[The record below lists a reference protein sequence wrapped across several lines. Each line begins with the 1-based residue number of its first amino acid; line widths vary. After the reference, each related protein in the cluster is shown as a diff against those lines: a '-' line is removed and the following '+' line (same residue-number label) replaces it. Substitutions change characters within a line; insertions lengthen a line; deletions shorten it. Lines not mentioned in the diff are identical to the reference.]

1 MLPAKPERRTH
12 QVNIRYKVAEKC
24 KRYSNGPHCICCH
37 LEDGKIEHFFWRT
50 ELSPGKEG
58 ESVASFGCT
67 IFIFGTGSKRSVSE
81 ASQKE
86 NKHEDAQDPEGVEEA
101 HAVGQKPQKE
111 RQQNCEDAAA
121 SGDDA
126 VHQSKA
132 LLEIVS
138 QNDQGRLVGEGAATG
153 KYDSVGQV
161 QRLNG
166 AVRRRKRCRA
176 AFIIFIICLEE

>member
-1 MLPAKPERRTH
+1 M
-12 QVNIRYKVAEKC
+12 NIRHKVPKKC
-24 KRYSNGPHCICCH
+24 KWYSNGPHCVRCH
-37 LEDGKIEHFFWRT
+37 LEDGKIENFFWRT

-67 IFIFGTGSKRSVSE
+67 VFIFGTGSKRSVSE

-86 NKHEDAQDPEGVEEA
+86 DKQEDAEDPEGVEEA
-101 HAVGQKPQKE
+101 HAVGQNPQEE
-111 RQQNCEDAAA
+111 RQQNREDAAA

-138 QNDQGRLVGEGAATG
+138 QNDQGRLVGEGATTG
-153 KYDSVGQV
+153 KYDPIGQV
-161 QRLNG
+161 QRFDG
-166 AVRRRKRCRA
+166 AVRRRKRRRA
-176 AFIIFIICLEE
+176 AFSTFITCLEE